1 MLHIYTIRLIN
12 RVQIQNILLPIFM
25 SIVYAY
31 YHFTLLA
38 WVENSIFSCI
48 LSLGKGSFRRKK
60 SVRNFKPEGGG
71 LTPFTIFFKNKI
83 GHCHPYFLVKI
94 GDRSGVDTL
103 HLLLYCLLLNT
114 VVLLFLYFYKLVN
127 LCQNYSN
134 QFFLNFLV
142 WDNSYQTIY

>member
-71 LTPFTIFFKNKI
+71 ADPFHNIFQKQNWPF
-83 GHCHPYFLVKI
+83 PP
-94 GDRSGVDTL
+94 
-103 HLLLYCLLLNT
+103 
-114 VVLLFLYFYKLVN
+114 LFPCKDWR
-127 LCQNYSN
+127 QE
-134 QFFLNFLV
+134 
-142 WDNSYQTIY
+142 WG